1 MLADHKPISYRTNLD
16 IHKIVQALVL
26 LGALFASV
34 GASADVRVSRLDD
47 KGRFADVDLQGEI
60 THTDVEQFRKLATF
74 LVQHFETVTANL
86 DSPGGDVLAAIEI
99 GDIVRGSW
107 IWTIV
112 EDNTQCSSA
121 CVFILAAGAER
132 YAGES
137 SVRIHRPHFDA
148 KLFGQLG
155 QSQAK
160 AKYDG
165 LIDRVRQYLSR
176 MGMSEQL
183 FQAMM
188 AVRSDDARTLTIAEM
203 KAMNLVGEDPG
214 YVEAS
219 FTRYILSP

>member
-1 MLADHKPISYRTNLD
+1 M
-16 IHKIVQALVL
+16 
-26 LGALFASV
+26 
-34 GASADVRVSRLDD
+34 
-47 KGRFADVDLQGEI
+47 
-60 THTDVEQFRKLATF
+60 
-74 LVQHFETVTANL
+74 QHFETVTANL

-99 GDIVRGSW
+99 GDIVRGNW

-112 EDNTQCSSA
+112 DNNTQCSSA

-132 YAGES
+132 CAGES

-165 LIDRVRQYLSR
+165 LIDGVRQYLSR

-214 YVEAS
+214 YVEWMRALVLPIADDAFLPVVVS
-219 FTRYILSP
+219 LQAKPPCDLAGDCDSRGRTLGPRRLPVRVSRLS